1 MTECVLCEKREKY
14 YEMVAPSKVVTW
26 ELNRNDGR
34 SWAMDVTIENVKLGI
49 ALTASIPIDCCPDCG
64 KELE

>member
-14 YEMVAPSKVVTW
+14 EMSVPSKRITW
-26 ELNRNDGR
+26 SINRNGTNC
-34 SWAMDVTIENVKLGI
+34 WVMDVTIENTKLGV
-49 ALTASIPIDCCPDCG
+49 AFTASVPIDCCPDCG